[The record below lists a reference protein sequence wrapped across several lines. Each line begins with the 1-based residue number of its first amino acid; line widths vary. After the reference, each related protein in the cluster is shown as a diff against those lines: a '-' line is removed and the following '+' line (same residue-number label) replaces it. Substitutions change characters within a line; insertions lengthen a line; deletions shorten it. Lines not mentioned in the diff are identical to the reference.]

1 MKRPVGVVVVLAAA
15 IVSLSAQ
22 SPSEPIPQG
31 PTFKTG
37 VEVIEVD
44 VSVVDPKGKPIE
56 DLLAPDFIIKID
68 GQPRR
73 VVSATH
79 VRYDV
84 EAAKREAADPFETLY
99 TTNLKPTNGRMIAI
113 AVDQL
118 GIRFGAARALL
129 SAAASF
135 LDKLSPADRTAL
147 IAYPEPGVQVPFTDD
162 KLRLKR
168 AMERI
173 VGRQQPQQGGTYNI
187 GLTEA
192 IAIAEKGDARI
203 LSEVVQRECSRLI
216 GSQLEECEREIA
228 SEAETILRD
237 IRQQGAESLRGLQNL
252 LLSLS
257 VIEGQKT
264 LILVSEGLILES
276 PTDLDVVVRAAAL
289 ARVTVNVLVL
299 DVPRHDVTI
308 SRLAPTAV
316 QDRDMQVQGLADLAA
331 STRGSLYYVTGT
343 GESIFDRLASEM
355 LAFYMVA
362 VEQAPSDRDG
372 KQHRID
378 VEVRRR
384 NVTVRSRRGFA
395 LSTATTTRKTAE
407 DTLMDALKSPFGVAE
422 VPLRVTTFAQKDR
435 DSDKT
440 RILIA
445 AEVGQP
451 GGDPAEYTVGHVLMD
466 SEGKVIAGGID
477 KRVLSVPNGKQQSPR
492 DYLLEVVVDPGSYNL
507 RFGVVDATGRR
518 GGVIREVNAWK
529 IDGEEFAL
537 GDLLIGDTGADGNQ
551 RMRPGVEPRV
561 SGNVGAFLEVYSTT
575 PAVLDKTT
583 VQFELADDQDTPA
596 LVTGPGEMVAGEK
609 PVWRTAQAV
618 VSPSLLPPGRYVARA
633 RVLRDG
639 KIAGILSRPFIL
651 EPSPD
656 GTLPMPFLRGTAAKF
671 EPGVAIQPDLLR
683 SMLDSVE
690 KRSPALKSA
699 LAEARAGRYGPA
711 ALEALTTGDDAA
723 AAFFKGL
730 EWYTKGQLNEAATQF
745 QIAAGPRRE
754 FFAAAFYLGAVFA
767 AAGRDRDAA
776 GTWQLAMGQEPRPPV
791 TYLLLADARM
801 RDGQA
806 ASVIDILKVA
816 HERNPKDDE
825 IGERLAV
832 AYLTTGRYAEALP
845 ALDRYLATHPTDSAA
860 LFAAVFAQYQVT
872 VRERLSLSV
881 ADQAKLGRYVRAYQG
896 PQAALLAKY
905 LQILRIK

>member
-1 MKRPVGVVVVLAAA
+1 
-15 IVSLSAQ
+15 
-22 SPSEPIPQG
+22 
-31 PTFKTG
+31 
-37 VEVIEVD
+37 
-44 VSVVDPKGKPIE
+44 
-56 DLLAPDFIIKID
+56 
-68 GQPRR
+68 
-73 VVSATH
+73 
-79 VRYDV
+79 
-84 EAAKREAADPFETLY
+84 
-99 TTNLKPTNGRMIAI
+99 
-113 AVDQL
+113 
-118 GIRFGAARALL
+118 
-129 SAAASF
+129 
-135 LDKLSPADRTAL
+135 
-147 IAYPEPGVQVPFTDD
+147 
-162 KLRLKR
+162 
-168 AMERI
+168 
-173 VGRQQPQQGGTYNI
+173 
-187 GLTEA
+187 
-192 IAIAEKGDARI
+192 
-203 LSEVVQRECSRLI
+203 
-216 GSQLEECEREIA
+216 
-228 SEAETILRD
+228 
-237 IRQQGAESLRGLQNL
+237 
-252 LLSLS
+252 
-257 VIEGQKT
+257 
-264 LILVSEGLILES
+264 
-276 PTDLDVVVRAAAL
+276 
-289 ARVTVNVLVL
+289 
-299 DVPRHDVTI
+299 
-308 SRLAPTAV
+308 
-316 QDRDMQVQGLADLAA
+316 
-331 STRGSLYYVTGT
+331 
-343 GESIFDRLASEM
+343 
-355 LAFYMVA
+355 
-362 VEQAPSDRDG
+362 
-372 KQHRID
+372 
-378 VEVRRR
+378 
-384 NVTVRSRRGFA
+384 
-395 LSTATTTRKTAE
+395 
-407 DTLMDALKSPFGVAE
+407 MDALKSPFGVAE

-451 GGDPAEYTVGHVLMD
+451 GGEPAEYTVGHVPMD

-754 FFAAAFYLGAVFA
+754 LFAAAFYLGAVFA

-776 GTWQLAMGQEPRPPV
+776 ATWQLAMGQEPRPPV

-860 LFAAVFAQYQVT
+860 LFAAVFAQYQVA